1 MEGVLPASIAQLIN
15 PSEPHSLKAF
25 HFCSPTMDSEDAED
39 TKSHPIVKQ
48 SDPSP
53 QTEKKKKKKKKQA
66 AEVQAT
72 IQVLPELPERASPF
86 VGYFPSGFDPNNG
99 DPSSTEVRVYRNKD
113 KPKRL
118 QLVASPRGSEVDFI
132 GTNYTGEA
140 EAGQQHCTYA
150 LGVLDKATQT
160 LKIVP
165 IASNKVIREFS
176 IVVIFSAGFI
186 IED

>member
-1 MEGVLPASIAQLIN
+1 MEGNFPASTTWLIN
-15 PSEPHSLKAF
+15 PSKPHSLKAF

-39 TKSHPIVKQ
+39 TTSHPIVKQ

-53 QTEKKKKKKKKQA
+53 QTEKKKKKKKQV

-86 VGYFPSGFDPNNG
+86 VGYFPSGFDPYNG

-118 QLVASPRGSEVDFI
+118 QLVASPPGSKVDFI
-132 GTNYTGEA
+132 GTNYSGEA

-176 IVVIFSAGFI
+176 IVVIFSVGFI